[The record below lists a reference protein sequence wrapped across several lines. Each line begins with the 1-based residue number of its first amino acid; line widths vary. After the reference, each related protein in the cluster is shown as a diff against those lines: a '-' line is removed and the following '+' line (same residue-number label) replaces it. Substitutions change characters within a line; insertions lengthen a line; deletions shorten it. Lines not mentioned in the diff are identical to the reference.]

1 MTDPSDGD
9 DATEEHELLA
19 LMAQNDRLQRDL
31 SRCLGALLEA
41 DLLLSRS
48 TVGARR
54 VVSAVDRSCAAAGQ
68 PRDRYLHET
77 VTGVFASPAYEPSFA
92 RVDAARAYAGL
103 QLILAHASALADRAR
118 DLMGGD
124 PLDVAED
131 RLWAYFQDPHR
142 GR

>member
-9 DATEEHELLA
+9 DAADDHELLA

-31 SRCLGALLEA
+31 SKCLGALVEA
-41 DLLLSRS
+41 DLLLARS

-54 VVSAVDRSCAAAGQ
+54 VIAAVDRSCAAADR

-77 VTGVFASPAYEPSFA
+77 VTGAFESPGYEPSFA

-103 QLILAHASALADRAR
+103 QLILAHASELADRAR
-118 DLMGGD
+118 DLMGGG
-124 PLDVAED
+124 PIDVTED